1 MYLVSTQVPASVV
14 RRRRA
19 LSSSDEEGEL
29 MESQPNLSP
38 QRENSPGRQE
48 ESNVEGEEEE
58 EEEANMDED
67 EGN

>member
-1 MYLVSTQVPASVV
+1 M

-29 MESQPNLSP
+29 MESQPNSSP

-48 ESNVEGEEEE
+48 ESNAEGEEDANLEE
-58 EEEANMDED
+58 EE
-67 EGN
+67 GN